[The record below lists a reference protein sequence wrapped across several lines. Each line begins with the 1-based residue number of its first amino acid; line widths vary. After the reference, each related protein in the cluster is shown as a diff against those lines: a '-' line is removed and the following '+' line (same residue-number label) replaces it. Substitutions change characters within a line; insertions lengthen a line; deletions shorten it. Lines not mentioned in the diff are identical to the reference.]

1 MGRRDAASLEL
12 LAEMGTDE
20 ERASS
25 AGGRVQSVLG
35 ADERRLPTQ
44 FSHEL
49 AREKLANARPSASG
63 VGCHADVSALFTL
76 GTGVPK
82 ATGWR

>member
-35 ADERRLPTQ
+35 
-44 FSHEL
+44 
-49 AREKLANARPSASG
+49 G
-63 VGCHADVSALFTL
+63 G
-76 GTGVPK
+76 
-82 ATGWR
+82 